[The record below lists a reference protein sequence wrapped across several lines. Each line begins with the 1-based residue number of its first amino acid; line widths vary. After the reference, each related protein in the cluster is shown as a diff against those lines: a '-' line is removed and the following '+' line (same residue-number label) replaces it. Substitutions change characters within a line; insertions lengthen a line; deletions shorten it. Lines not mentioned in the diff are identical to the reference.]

1 MGIFFTVGEKKDRP
15 GVYQRYENRGTGP
28 LAGAVNGI
36 VAAVYRSNWGPVG
49 AVETIG
55 ADEAGGLTARMGGG
69 ENATVDLVTE
79 AFNGGATTVLAA
91 RLGSGGTQ
99 GTLTLKDTTAD
110 TPADAINL
118 TTKYPGSRS
127 FKITIREKLGDSTT
141 REFMVTEGDMVR
153 EKIEFAVSEAGEV
166 DDLLAAINAKSS
178 FFTAEKAASYAGT
191 GKLALAAEQA
201 ITPGTDPIVNTETY
215 SEAFNLLEPY
225 RFNVLVTDS
234 ENVAVHIL
242 LSTYIER
249 VYQGGKLECFG
260 VVAEPTTVSLDDR
273 MAHAKSFNTYNMVYV
288 GGGWKDA
295 AETKYEGYK
304 AGARMAGMIA
314 AVPSNQ
320 SLTHT
325 SIANAMKVL
334 ERLTDSQYKA
344 AIQSGMLTFSTS
356 ADGIVWV
363 ESAIT
368 TLVSPDGEDD
378 EGWKKIKR
386 TKIRKELMARVSD
399 SIEPLIGKI
408 NNDSDG
414 QANVIKIAKGV
425 CATMR
430 SEGKLLDGYTVE
442 LDSANPPEGDS
453 AWFIIQADDIDS
465 LEKAYFVYGFRYSAS
480 ETATTA

>member
-1 MGIFFTVGEKKDRP
+1 MGIFFTVGEKKVRP

-28 LAGAVNGI
+28 LAGAINGI
-36 VAAVYRSNWGPVG
+36 VAAVYKSNWGPVG

-55 ADEAGGLTARMGGG
+55 SDEAGGLTARLGGD
-69 ENATVDLVTE
+69 ATSTVDVITE
-79 AFNGGATTVLAA
+79 AFNGGANTVLAV
-91 RLGSGGTQ
+91 RLGSGGTN
-99 GTLTLKDTTAD
+99 GTLDLKDTTD
-110 TPADAINL
+110 STPATAIKL
-118 TTKYPGSRS
+118 TTKYPGTRS
-127 FKITIREKLGDSTT
+127 FKITIREKLGDSTA

-153 EKIEFAVSEAGEV
+153 EKIEFSVSADGEV
-166 DDLLAAINAKSS
+166 DELLTKINAQSS
-178 FFTAEKAASYAGT
+178 YFTAEKAGSYSGT
-191 GKLALAAEQA
+191 GKLALVAEQA
-201 ITPGTDPIVNTETY
+201 ITPGTDPTVNTETY

-273 MAHAKSFNTYNMVYV
+273 MAHAKSFNTYNMVYI

-295 AETKYEGYK
+295 AEAKYEGYK
-304 AGARMAGMIA
+304 AGARLAGMIA

-325 SIANAMKVL
+325 SIANAMETL
-334 ERLTDSQYKA
+334 ERLTNSQYTA
-344 AIQSGMLTFSTS
+344 AIESGMLTFSTS

-399 SIEPLIGKI
+399 SVEPLIGKI

-414 QANVIKIAKGV
+414 QANIIKIAKGV

-430 SEGKLLDGYTVE
+430 SEKKLLDGYTVE
-442 LDSANPPEGDS
+442 LDEANPPQGDS
-453 AWFIIQADDIDS
+453 AWFIITADDIDS
-465 LEKAYFVYGFRYSAS
+465 IEKAYFVYGFRYSAN
-480 ETATTA
+480 EIAG